1 MFGGFNATETVD
13 SKETDHEF
21 IIFNVLAL
29 SMGKS
34 TMMHKHITKNKV
46 DQTERSYFW
55 IVWFE

>member
-46 DQTERSYFW
+46 DQTERSYF
-55 IVWFE
+55 